1 MTVKMPHQLE
11 TSAVQFKGA
20 QRCVVLLNPNSGS
33 VRDGDEVTA
42 VVREHLPEA
51 EIIVSKEHGDLEEG
65 AARAQADG
73 CNAVI
78 AAGGDGTLNEVLNG
92 CMRAGGQ
99 ITLGLIPLG
108 TGNDFARAI
117 GLPTD
122 ITEALG
128 VIQRGHAA
136 PIDVI
141 RVTGERTRYMIN
153 VAAGG
158 FAGLVS
164 ESLTPELK
172 ASWGPLSY
180 LRGMIDALGEMKPY
194 EASYQIDGAAPQR
207 IRTLNIAVANGSHV
221 ARGIPIA
228 PDANPADG
236 LMDIVFLEDTSLPAL
251 ALLTPEILAG
261 THLNNSEIL
270 YMRARHFSLQSTPPM
285 TFNADGEVIGEGA
298 FEFVILPEAI
308 SFLVPP
314 QVAQS

>member
-1 MTVKMPHQLE
+1 MPHQLE
-11 TSAVQFKGA
+11 MSAVQFRGA

-33 VRDGDEVTA
+33 VRDGDEVTSA
-42 VVREHLPEA
+42 VREHLPGA
-51 EIIVSKEHGDLEEG
+51 EIIVSKERGDLEE
-65 AARAQADG
+65 AAANAQADG
-73 CNAVI
+73 RDAVI

-108 TGNDFARAI
+108 TGNDFARAV

-122 ITEALG
+122 IAEALN
-128 VIQRGHAA
+128 VIQNGHTT

-141 RVTGERTRYMIN
+141 RVTGKQTRYIIN

-180 LRGMIDALGEMKPY
+180 LRGVIDALGEMQPY
-194 EASYQIDGAAPQR
+194 EALYRIDGAAPQQFK
-207 IRTLNIAVANGSHV
+207 TMNVAVANGSHV

-228 PDANPADG
+228 PDADPADG
-236 LMDIVFLEDTSLPAL
+236 MMDIVLLKEISMPAL

-261 THLNNSEIL
+261 THLNNAEIL
-270 YMRARHFSLQSTPPM
+270 HLRARHFAIQSTPPM
-285 TFNADGEVIGEGA
+285 TFNADGEVIGEGS
-298 FEFVILPEAI
+298 FEFAILPEAI

-314 QVAQS
+314 RSAS